1 MFSHFLL
8 FVSDC
13 IFRSLGSS
21 FYNQLLENFQKMFKC
36 NFCSLT
42 YASKSNR
49 NRKRMSDHFAGCS
62 ERSGLKFF
70 SSDSQIG
77 AGGVTSYFLSER
89 IPIIFYTIF
98 NPSGICAYPGDRTI
112 TGLGVN
118 FWNPHSFDTSTIS
131 TIDDY
136 RISSRGVHTTISA
149 LVDSLLCK

>member
-77 AGGVTSYFLSER
+77 AGGVTSYFLSEIFQSSSTQFSIHPGYAH
-89 IPIIFYTIF
+89 IPEIE
-98 NPSGICAYPGDRTI
+98 R
-112 TGLGVN
+112 
-118 FWNPHSFDTSTIS
+118 
-131 TIDDY
+131 
-136 RISSRGVHTTISA
+136 
-149 LVDSLLCK
+149 SLA